1 MDCSDTVALASALI
15 HFRSL
20 SGAEGP
26 ITDFL
31 FETLSARSWDVER
44 LPIGDGRDNLFV
56 SFGTPEIVFT
66 THTDVVP
73 GPDDAFSPAVR
84 DGRLYGRGAC
94 DTKGIIATM
103 VTVAERLRARSV
115 GNFGLLFVV
124 GEEVDGIGAR
134 RASQQLQ
141 GRGIRFIINGE
152 PTEGKIMRAHKGC
165 LGLEISCTGVACHS
179 GYPDEGKDANAELVR
194 ILARIIDH
202 PWPVDATL
210 GSTTVNCGIIQG
222 GMAGNIV
229 SPSAD
234 ARVVFRTVASN
245 AEILSTVKQLLS
257 PSASMQLGY
266 DVPLVSLL
274 EIPGMPS
281 DVAAYSTDIPNF
293 ASLGAECVLYGP
305 GSILVAHTDEE
316 YIALKDIEEAIL
328 GYEYIFDH
336 LKERAL
342 W

>member
-1 MDCSDTVALASALI
+1 MDCSDTIALASALI
-15 HFRSL
+15 RLRSL
-20 SGAEGP
+20 SGGEGP

-31 FETLSARSWDVER
+31 SKTLSARGWNVER
-44 LPIGDGRDNLFV
+44 LPIGDARDNLFV
-56 SFGTPEIVFT
+56 SFGKPEIVFT

-73 GPDDAFSPAVR
+73 GPDDAFSPVVR

-103 VTVAERLRARSV
+103 VTVAERLRAR
-115 GNFGLLFVV
+115 GIGDFGLLFVV
-124 GEEVDGIGAR
+124 GEEVDGVGAR
-134 RASQQLQ
+134 RASHQLQ

-165 LGLEISCTGVACHS
+165 LGLEISCAGVACHS

-194 ILARIIDH
+194 NLARIIDY
-202 PWPVDATL
+202 PWPADATL
-210 GSTTVNCGIIQG
+210 GPTTVNCGVMKG
-222 GMAGNIV
+222 GVAGNII
-229 SPSAD
+229 SPRAE
-234 ARVVFRTVASN
+234 ATVVFRTVTPSGG
-245 AEILSTVKQLLS
+245 ILSTVKQLLS
-257 PSASMQLGY
+257 PAASMRVVY
-266 DVPLVSLL
+266 DVAPVSLM
-274 EIPGMPS
+274 EIPGMPN
-281 DVAAYSTDIPNF
+281 DVAAYCTDIPNF
-293 ASLGAECVLYGP
+293 APLGAECVLYGP

-342 W
+342 Q